1 MFGHG
6 FISNN
11 NINNNNITRGLSMN
25 KKIKDMII
33 FDKITD
39 VRTEKQVIL
48 LDINNTLW
56 NIKTYIKNK
65 YPTLNIEIINEGM
78 GDR

>member
-1 MFGHG
+1 
-6 FISNN
+6 
-11 NINNNNITRGLSMN
+11 MN

>member
-1 MFGHG
+1 M
-6 FISNN
+6 
-11 NINNNNITRGLSMN
+11 

-65 YPTLNIEIINEGM
+65 YTTLNIEIINEGM

>member
-1 MFGHG
+1 
-6 FISNN
+6 
-11 NINNNNITRGLSMN
+11 MN

-65 YPTLNIEIINEGM
+65 YPNINIEIINEGM

>member
-1 MFGHG
+1 MLSHG
-6 FISNN
+6 FIFNDS
-11 NINNNNITRGLSMN
+11 INNNNITRELSMN

>member
-1 MFGHG
+1 M
-6 FISNN
+6 
-11 NINNNNITRGLSMN
+11 T

-39 VRTEKQVIL
+39 VRTEKKIIL
-48 LDINNTLW
+48 LDMNNTLW
-56 NIKTYIKNK
+56 NIKNYIKEK
-65 YPTLNIEIINEGM
+65 HPNIEIEIVNEGM

>member
-1 MFGHG
+1 
-6 FISNN
+6 
-11 NINNNNITRGLSMN
+11 
-25 KKIKDMII
+25 MII

-39 VRTEKQVIL
+39 VRTEKKIIL
-48 LDINNTLW
+48 LDMNNTLW

-65 YPTLNIEIINEGM
+65 YPNINIEIINEGM

>member
-1 MFGHG
+1 MFSHG

>member
-1 MFGHG
+1 
-6 FISNN
+6 
-11 NINNNNITRGLSMN
+11 MN
-25 KKIKDMII
+25 KIKDMII

-39 VRTEKQVIL
+39 VRTEEKIIL
-48 LDINNTLW
+48 LDINNTLY

>member
-1 MFGHG
+1 
-6 FISNN
+6 
-11 NINNNNITRGLSMN
+11 MN
-25 KKIKDMII
+25 KIKDMII

-39 VRTEKQVIL
+39 VRTEEKIIL
-48 LDINNTLW
+48 LDINNTLY

-65 YPTLNIEIINEGM
+65 YPNINIEIINEGM

>member
-1 MFGHG
+1 MLSHG
-6 FISNN
+6 FIFNDS
-11 NINNNNITRGLSMN
+11 INNNNITRGLSMN